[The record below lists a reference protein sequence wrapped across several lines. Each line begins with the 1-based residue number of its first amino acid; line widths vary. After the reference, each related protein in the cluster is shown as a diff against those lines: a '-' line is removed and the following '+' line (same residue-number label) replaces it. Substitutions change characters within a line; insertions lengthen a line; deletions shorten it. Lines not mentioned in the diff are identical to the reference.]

1 MNWAAAE
8 QRCSNSRGAPSL
20 LEVRAERLQR
30 GLASLG
36 IGPGDEVAVACC
48 DQHLPDRLVALA
60 SLEHLGAVAV
70 VPSEWTH
77 SAIGEIAQTH
87 RKAMLACE
95 QGVAAWRD
103 VRGRGV
109 LIGEANNVLWWKG
122 LECRHSH
129 IDSAVPAE
137 SA

>member
-1 MNWAAAE
+1 MNLAARD
-8 QRCSNSRGAPSL
+8 QRYSNSGGATSL
-20 LEVRAERLQR
+20 LEVRAGRLQR

-60 SLEHLGAVAV
+60 SLERLGAVAV
-70 VPSEWTH
+70 VPSEWTY

-87 RKAMLACE
+87 RKAVLACE

-103 VRGRGV
+103 VHGRGV

-122 LECRHSH
+122 LECRYSH
-129 IDSAVPAE
+129 IDSIEPAE